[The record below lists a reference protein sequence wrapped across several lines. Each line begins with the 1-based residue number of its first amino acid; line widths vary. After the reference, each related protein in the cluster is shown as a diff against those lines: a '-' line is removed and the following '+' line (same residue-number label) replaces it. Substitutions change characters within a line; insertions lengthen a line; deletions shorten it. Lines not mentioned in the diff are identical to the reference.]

1 MFSYTYLWHL
11 CVACML
17 ICGFWLKL
25 HQVLIVNLIVNPWNV
40 VVCFVLPLKKLHIH
54 EDSELVLILIIY
66 INGEV
71 LHCSS
76 LFFFTIF
83 LQALF

>member
-25 HQVLIVNLIVNPWNV
+25 HQVLIVNLIVNPWNYFFRFTCVV

-71 LHCSS
+71 LHYFSS
-76 LFFFTIF
+76 L
-83 LQALF
+83 